1 MRTYSSVD
9 VLYIIWDSFLKVFL
23 PWRVVSNDLVHVG
36 DGDHVLGQ
44 GLVVG
49 DTAVL
54 KPVKIYSI
62 I

>member
-1 MRTYSSVD
+1 M
-9 VLYIIWDSFLKVFL
+9 LKVFL
-23 PWRVVSNDLVHVG
+23 PWRVVRDDLVHVG
-36 DGDHVLGQ
+36 DGDHVFGQ

-54 KPVKIYSI
+54 KPVKMEFI